1 MRKSSTTGTVR
12 SWTRRGA
19 LGGFL
24 AVTLLAA
31 ACGGGGGGGGGTAP
45 SSGGEAP
52 AAGGIPP
59 DAVSITATPQNSPL
73 PQGTPG
79 TGKPAVVMGSKNFAE
94 QTVLGE
100 LYTQA
105 LKAKGYNVSL
115 KSSIGGSELID
126 KSLESNQIQMFP
138 EYLGET
144 VTSVAKLPPPKSAS
158 QTYNEAKQWLE
169 KNRQSTVL
177 MQTAFE
183 DTDGIVVT
191 NQYAQQHGL
200 ETIADLN
207 KVGPGGKGVTVS
219 GQPEFENRD
228 TGLVGMKK
236 AYNLPNVG
244 FLPAPAG
251 SQYTAL
257 DQGAA
262 QAADAFTTDYQLT
275 TGKYKLLTDPQ
286 AVFGFQYVAPIVKQS
301 VLQQQGPEFAAT
313 LNWVSG
319 LLTPQAIQ
327 ALNQQVQG
335 NNQPAGD
342 VARQFLQANGLK

>member
-24 AVTLLAA
+24 AATLLAA
-31 ACGGGGGGGGGTAP
+31 ACGGGGGGGAPAP
-45 SSGGEAP
+45 SSAGGAP
-52 AAGGIPP
+52 SSGGIPP

-73 PQGTPG
+73 PPGTPG

-105 LKAKGYNVSL
+105 LKAKGYNVTL

-126 KSLESNQIQMFP
+126 KSLETNQIQVYP

-144 VTSVAKLPPPKSAS
+144 VTSVAKLPAPTSAS
-158 QTYNEAKQWLE
+158 QTYNDAKKWLE
-169 KNRQSTVL
+169 QNRASTL
-177 MQTAFE
+177 TLQTAFE

-191 NQYAQQHGL
+191 NQYAQEKGL
-200 ETIADLN
+200 ETISDLN
-207 KVGPGGKGVTVS
+207 KVGPGGQGVTIS
-219 GQPEFENRD
+219 GPPEFQNRE
-228 TGLVGMKK
+228 TGLVGMKRV
-236 AYNLPNVG
+236 YNLPNVG
-244 FLPAPAG
+244 YLPAPPG
-251 SQYTAL
+251 SQYTAV
-257 DQGAA
+257 DQGSA
-262 QAADAFTTDYQLT
+262 QAANAFTTDYQLT

-286 AVFGFQYVAPIVKQS
+286 AVFGFQYVAPIVKQAT
-301 VLQQQGPEFAAT
+301 LQQQGPEFAAT

-319 LLTPQAIQ
+319 LLTEQAIQ

-335 NNQPAGD
+335 NNQPAPD
-342 VARQFLQANGLK
+342 VAKQFLAANGLQ

>member
-1 MRKSSTTGTVR
+1 MRKSSSNRTVR
-12 SWTRRGA
+12 SWGRRGA

-24 AVTLLAA
+24 AATLLAA
-31 ACGGGGGGGGGTAP
+31 ACGGGGGGAPAP

-52 AAGGIPP
+52 SSGGIPP

-105 LKAKGYNVSL
+105 LKAKGYNVTL

-144 VTSVAKLPPPKSAS
+144 VTSVAKLPAPKSAS
-158 QTYNEAKQWLE
+158 ETYNTAKQWLE
-169 KNRQSTVL
+169 ANRQSTL
-177 MQTAFE
+177 TLQTAFE

-191 NQYAQQHGL
+191 TQYAQEKGL
-200 ETIADLN
+200 ETISDLN
-207 KVGPGGKGVTVS
+207 KVGPGGQGVTIS
-219 GQPEFENRD
+219 GPAEFQNRE
-228 TGLVGMKK
+228 TGLVGMKRV
-236 AYNLPNVG
+236 YNLPNVG
-244 FLPAPAG
+244 YLPAPAG
-251 SQYTAL
+251 SQYTAV
-257 DQGAA
+257 DQGSA
-262 QAADAFTTDYQLT
+262 QAANAFTTDYQLT

-286 AVFGFQYVAPIVKQS
+286 AVFGFQYVAPIVKQN

-319 LLTPQAIQ
+319 LLTEQAIQ

-342 VARQFLQANGLK
+342 VAKQFLAANGLQ

>member
-1 MRKSSTTGTVR
+1 MGKSSTAGTVR

-24 AVTLLAA
+24 AVTLLAP
-31 ACGGGGGGGGGTAP
+31 ACGGGGGGGQAAP
-45 SSGGEAP
+45 SPGGGAP
-52 AAGGIPP
+52 AAEGVPP
-59 DAVSITATPQNSPL
+59 DAVSITATPEKNPL
-73 PQGTPG
+73 PAGTPG
-79 TGKPAVVMGSKNFAE
+79 AGKPAVVIGSKNFPE

-100 LYTQA
+100 LYSQA
-105 LKAKGYNVSL
+105 LKAKGYNVTL

-144 VTSVAKLPPPKSAS
+144 VTSVAKLPAPTSAS
-158 QTYNEAKQWLE
+158 DTYNKAKQWLE
-169 KNRQSTVL
+169 ANRGSTVL
-177 MQTAFE
+177 LQTAFE
-183 DTDGIVVT
+183 DTDAIVVST
-191 NQYAQQHGL
+191 RYAQEKGL
-200 ETIADLN
+200 ETISDLN
-207 KVGPGGKGVTVS
+207 KVGPGGQGVTIS
-219 GQPEFENRD
+219 GPAEFQNRE

-244 FLPAPAG
+244 YLPAPAG
-251 SQYTAL
+251 SQYTAV
-257 DQGAA
+257 DQGSA
-262 QAADAFTTDYQLT
+262 QAANAFTTDYQLT

-286 AVFGFQYVAPIVKQS
+286 AVFGYQYVAPIVKQN

-319 LLTPQAIQ
+319 LLSDKAIQ

-335 NNQPAGD
+335 NNQPAGQ
-342 VARQFLQANGLK
+342 VAQQFLAANGLK

>member
-24 AVTLLAA
+24 AATLLAA
-31 ACGGGGGGGGGTAP
+31 ACGGGGGGGSAP
-45 SSGGEAP
+45 ASSSGGAPEAAIP
-52 AAGGIPP
+52 A

-79 TGKPAVVMGSKNFAE
+79 TGKPAVTIGSKNFPE

-100 LYTQA
+100 LYSQA
-105 LKAKGYNVSL
+105 LKAKGYNVTL

-144 VTSVAKLPPPKSAS
+144 VTSVAKLPAPTSAS
-158 QTYNEAKQWLE
+158 DTYNKAKQWLE
-169 KNRQSTVL
+169 QNRQSTVL

-191 NQYAQQHGL
+191 TQYAQDKGL
-200 ETIADLN
+200 ETISDLS
-207 KVGPGGKGVTVS
+207 KVGPGGQGVTVA
-219 GQPEFENRD
+219 GPAEFQNRE

-236 AYNLPNVG
+236 TYNLPNVG
-244 FLPAPAG
+244 YLPAPAG
-251 SQYTAL
+251 SQYTAV
-257 DQGAA
+257 DQGSA
-262 QAADAFTTDYQLT
+262 QAANAFTTDYQLT

-286 AVFGFQYVAPIVKQS
+286 AVFGYQYVAPIVKQS
-301 VLQQQGPEFAAT
+301 VLQQQGPEFQAT

-319 LLTPQAIQ
+319 LLTDKAIQ

-342 VARQFLQANGLK
+342 VAKQFLAANGLQ

>member
-1 MRKSSTTGTVR
+1 MRKSSSTRTVR
-12 SWTRRGA
+12 SLARRGA

-24 AVTLLAA
+24 AATLLAA
-31 ACGGGGGGGGGTAP
+31 ACGGGGGGPAAPAPGGG
-45 SSGGEAP
+45 AP

-59 DAVSITATPQNSPL
+59 DAVSVTATPDKNPL
-73 PQGTPG
+73 PAGTPG
-79 TGKPAVVMGSKNFAE
+79 QGKPAIVIGSKNFAE

-105 LKAKGYNVSL
+105 LKAKGYNVTL

-126 KSLESNQIQMFP
+126 KSLQSNQIQMFP

-144 VTSVAKLPPPKSAS
+144 VTSVAKLPAPTSAS
-158 QTYNEAKQWLE
+158 DTYNKAKQWLE
-169 KNRQSTVL
+169 ANRQSTVL
-177 MQTAFE
+177 LQTAFE

-191 NQYAQQHGL
+191 TATAQQFGL
-200 ETIADLN
+200 ETISDLS
-207 KVGPGGKGVTVS
+207 KIGPGGQGVTVS
-219 GQPEFENRD
+219 GPPEFQNRE
-228 TGLVGMKK
+228 TGLVGMKR

-244 FLPAPAG
+244 YLPAPAG
-251 SQYTAL
+251 SQYTAV
-257 DQGAA
+257 DQGSA
-262 QAADAFTTDYQLT
+262 QAANAFTTDYQLT

-286 AVFGFQYVAPIVKQS
+286 AVFGYQYVAPIVKQA
-301 VLQQQGPEFAAT
+301 VVAQQGPEFSAT

-319 LLTPQAIQ
+319 LLSNEAIQ

-342 VARQFLQANGLK
+342 VARQFLAANGLK

>member
-1 MRKSSTTGTVR
+1 MRKSSSNRTVR
-12 SWTRRGA
+12 SWARRGA

-24 AVTLLAA
+24 AATLLAA
-31 ACGGGGGGGGGTAP
+31 ACGGGGGGGQPAPSPGGGAP
-45 SSGGEAP
+45 SS
-52 AAGGIPP
+52 GGIPP

-73 PQGTPG
+73 PPGTPG
-79 TGKPAVVMGSKNFAE
+79 TGKPPVVMGSKNFAE

-105 LKAKGYNVSL
+105 LKAKGYNVTL

-144 VTSVAKLPPPKSAS
+144 VTSVAKLPAPKSAS
-158 QTYNEAKQWLE
+158 ETYNTAKQWLE
-169 KNRQSTVL
+169 QNRQSTL
-177 MQTAFE
+177 TLQTAFE

-191 NQYAQQHGL
+191 TQYAQEKGL
-200 ETIADLN
+200 ETISDLN
-207 KVGPGGKGVTVS
+207 KVGPGGQGVTIS
-219 GQPEFENRD
+219 GPAEFQNRE

-244 FLPAPAG
+244 YLPAPAG
-251 SQYTAL
+251 SQYTAV
-257 DQGAA
+257 DQGSA
-262 QAADAFTTDYQLT
+262 QAANAFTTDYQLT

-286 AVFGFQYVAPIVKQS
+286 AVFGFQYVAPIVKQN

-319 LLTPQAIQ
+319 LLTEQAIQ

-342 VARQFLQANGLK
+342 VAKQFLAANGLQ

>member
-24 AVTLLAA
+24 AATLLAA
-31 ACGGGGGGGGGTAP
+31 ACGGGGGGGSAPAP
-45 SSGGEAP
+45 SGGGEAP
-52 AAGGIPP
+52 AAAIPP

-105 LKAKGYNVSL
+105 LKAKGYNVTL

-144 VTSVAKLPPPKSAS
+144 VTSVAKLPAPTSAS

-169 KNRQSTVL
+169 QNRQATVL
-177 MQTAFE
+177 LQTPFE
-183 DTDGIVVT
+183 DTDAIVVT
-191 NQYAQQHGL
+191 TQYAQQHGL
-200 ETIADLN
+200 ETISDLN
-207 KVGPGGKGVTVS
+207 KVGPGGQGVTIS
-219 GQPEFENRD
+219 GPPEFQNRE

-244 FLPAPAG
+244 YLPAPPG
-251 SQYTAL
+251 SQYTAV
-257 DQGAA
+257 DQGSA
-262 QAADAFTTDYQLT
+262 QAANAFTTDYQLT

-301 VLQQQGPEFAAT
+301 TLQQQGPEFAAT

-319 LLTPQAIQ
+319 LLTPEAIQ

-342 VARQFLQANGLK
+342 VAKQFLAANGLQ

>member
-1 MRKSSTTGTVR
+1 MRKSTTGTVR

-24 AVTLLAA
+24 AATLLAA
-31 ACGGGGGGGGGTAP
+31 ACGGGGGGGGAAP
-45 SSGGEAP
+45 SSGGGAP
-52 AAGGIPP
+52 EGGGIPA
-59 DAVSITATPQNSPL
+59 DAVSITATPQTDPL

-79 TGKPAVVMGSKNFAE
+79 TGKPAVVIGSKNFAE

-115 KSSIGGSELID
+115 KASIGGSELID
-126 KSLESNQIQMFP
+126 KSLESNQIQLFP

-144 VTSVAKLPPPKSAS
+144 VTSVAKLPAPTSAS
-158 QTYNEAKQWLE
+158 DTYNKAKQWLE
-169 KNRQSTVL
+169 QNRQSTVL
-177 MQTAFE
+177 KQTAFE
-183 DTDGIVVT
+183 DTDGIIVT
-191 NQYAQQHGL
+191 TQYAQEKGL
-200 ETIADLN
+200 ETISDLN
-207 KVGPGGKGVTVS
+207 KVGPGGQGVTVS
-219 GQPEFENRD
+219 GPPEFQNRE

-244 FLPAPAG
+244 YLPAPAG
-251 SQYTAL
+251 SQYTAV
-257 DQGAA
+257 DQGSA
-262 QAADAFTTDYQLT
+262 QAANAFTTDYQLT

-301 VLQQQGPEFAAT
+301 VIQQQGPEFSAT

-319 LLTPQAIQ
+319 LLTEQAIQ

-335 NNQPAGD
+335 NNQPAPD
-342 VARQFLQANGLK
+342 VAKQFLAANGLQ